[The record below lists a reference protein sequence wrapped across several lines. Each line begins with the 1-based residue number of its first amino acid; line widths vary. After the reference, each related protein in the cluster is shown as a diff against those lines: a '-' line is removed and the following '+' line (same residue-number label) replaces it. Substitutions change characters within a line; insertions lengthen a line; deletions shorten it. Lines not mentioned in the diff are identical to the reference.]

1 MEDIIKKIENEL
13 DSLSVEEKQELIKR
27 LRDGIDEIDKK
38 LVSLI
43 SKRTTHSVLIGR
55 VKRSLNLPTYNPKRE
70 KEIAERIGSYVE
82 EPLSKEAL
90 LRIYERILDES
101 RAIQREEHDK
111 GNVFNVSAK
120 KMKVGFSKLLSKK
133 EYFIVGAFFLIL
145 LAIMYYTFFTP
156 NYYKGKSPIEV
167 EVRRG
172 EPFSE
177 VVNDIYSKGIIPS
190 KSNFNIAAFIYGAEK
205 KIKAARYYIPN
216 GLSYLDLLD
225 YFTSGKGDL
234 LKAIDII
241 PGSSLQWV
249 AAQVQHDAFIDS
261 SSILSLCSDKD
272 FLDSLGVESPSLLGY
287 IIPKQ
292 YYIYERSTPEEA
304 VKVLFH
310 GFKKFMNDSL
320 KQRAKQIGYSIPKV
334 LTIASIVQGETN
346 KKSEMPVIAGV
357 YYNRLKKGMKLQAD
371 PTIEFARKGRWV
383 RLSYKDLK
391 INSPYNTYKNFGLP
405 PGPIDN
411 PAKAA
416 IMAALY
422 PAKTDYLYFVA
433 DGNGGHRFASDYQKH
448 LKNADKYYKRLDSLK
463 NR

>member
-1 MEDIIKKIENEL
+1 MEDIIRKIENEL
-13 DSLSVEEKQELIKR
+13 NTLSIKEREELLKK
-27 LRDGIDEIDKK
+27 LRDGIDEIDKQ
-38 LVSLI
+38 VVPLI
-43 SKRTTHSVLIGR
+43 SKRTLHSVLIGR
-55 VKRSLNLPTYNPKRE
+55 VKRSMNLPTYNPQRE
-70 KEIAERIGSYVE
+70 KEIADRIGSYVE
-82 EPLSKEAL
+82 EPLTKEAL

-101 RAIQREEHDK
+101 RAIQREEQDK
-111 GNVFNVSAK
+111 GNIFNISAK
-120 KMKVGFSKLLSKK
+120 KMKVGFGKLLSKK
-133 EYFIVGAFFLIL
+133 EFFIVGAFFVIIL
-145 LAIMYYTFFTP
+145 LIMYFTFFTP

-177 VVNDIYSKGIIPS
+177 IVDDVYSKGIIPS
-190 KSNFNIAAFIYGAEK
+190 KTNFKIAAFIYGAEK
-205 KIKAARYYIPN
+205 KVKAARYYIPN

-225 YFTSGKGDL
+225 YFISVKGDL
-234 LKAIDII
+234 LKVINII

-249 AAQVQHDAFIDS
+249 ASQVQHDAFIDS
-261 SSILSLCSDKD
+261 SSILSLCEDKD
-272 FLDSLGVESPSLLGY
+272 FLDSLGVSSSSLLGY
-287 IIPKQ
+287 IIPEQ
-292 YYIYERSTPEEA
+292 YYIYERSSPEEA
-304 VKVLFH
+304 VKILVN

-320 KQRAKQIGYSIPKV
+320 RQRAKQIGYSVQKV

-346 KKSEMPVIAGV
+346 KKSEMPLIAGV

-371 PTIEFARKGRWV
+371 PTVEFARQGKWV
-383 RLSYKDLK
+383 RLNNNDLK
-391 INSPYNTYKNFGLP
+391 IDSPYNTYRNYGLP

-416 IMAALY
+416 ILAALY

-433 DGNGGHRFASDYQKH
+433 SGNGGHLFTSNYKEH